1 MVAFKITR
9 KSVFLIAN
17 IYIYIFRCTS
27 VKRSCFVSE
36 DVPCSLGH
44 LKGSEHF
51 LSPYDNTYILYLHI
65 YIYLRAAAPAADPGR
80 MVNEWNQIGINV
92 LRCFALLGFPLFS
105 YVYFYKIYLIK
116 YFAIVRKFTH
126 QTPSPPWAVPRRLQ
140 PECRSWAREIIH
152 FMK

>member
-1 MVAFKITR
+1 MAFKITR

-51 LSPYDNTYILYLHI
+51 LSPYDNTYILYLHLYI
-65 YIYLRAAAPAADPGR
+65 YIFGLTPLVGSAGP
-80 MVNEWNQIGINV
+80 
-92 LRCFALLGFPLFS
+92 LG
-105 YVYFYKIYLIK
+105 
-116 YFAIVRKFTH
+116 
-126 QTPSPPWAVPRRLQ
+126 PPFH
-140 PECRSWAREIIH
+140 RSEGV
-152 FMK
+152 KVTE